1 MGIQVHA
8 VSRDCWPVGNLVM
21 KKLLL
26 PFLVI
31 TGLAQAVPTMTIK
44 PIQSR
49 SRRPGTTCSGTS
61 CRPRG
66 LAYPAMALLE
76 DEAGNAG
83 AAKARLA
90 ELLAGNSE
98 FSEKQPAMALA
109 PKLS

>member
-1 MGIQVHA
+1 
-8 VSRDCWPVGNLVM
+8 
-21 KKLLL
+21 
-26 PFLVI
+26 
-31 TGLAQAVPTMTIK
+31 
-44 PIQSR
+44 
-49 SRRPGTTCSGTS
+49 
-61 CRPRG
+61 
-66 LAYPAMALLE
+66 MALLE